1 MPYSFPILSVGP
13 SVEPWEEGVAFD
25 PTITSQSE
33 GGYKQTRPSSTRIPD
48 KWSIGYIAA
57 SVADKDLVRAFEK
70 TVKVGS
76 EIFDAAS
83 ILGSQKDVRFL
94 GPVKYKMNT
103 NKNWWDILFVIE
115 EA

>member
-1 MPYSFPILSVGP
+1 MPYLFPTLSVTP
-13 SVEPWEEGVAFD
+13 SVESWEEGVAFD

-48 KWSIGYIAA
+48 KWSIGYVAA
-57 SVADKDLVRAFEK
+57 PAADKDLVRAFEK

-76 EIFDAAS
+76 EIFDALAIFGVS
-83 ILGSQKDVRFL
+83 KNVRFA

-103 NKNWWDILFVIE
+103 NKSWWDILFVIE